1 MSDDHLT
8 LLIAEQMWL
17 HVKELLIKS
26 SHIISYKIEP
36 DVLFY
41 LIDII
46 EEVVLKQM
54 QISTAKL

>member
-1 MSDDHLT
+1 MT
-8 LLIAEQMWL
+8 ETYITKYQNG
-17 HVKELLIKS
+17 S
-26 SHIISYKIEP
+26 SHVISYKIEP

-46 EEVVLKQM
+46 EDVVLKQM